1 MPTRVLSWDKLDT
14 TAVPQ
19 QNCWQNTA
27 FEKFYTTISF
37 SKILIIIITLTIW
50 ISFKWRKYYCTQISN
65 WPRKETMLLLLH
77 QQNTKKATDVHWLTL
92 KNGTNKSCSIKFL
105 MTKFLECIY
114 KLISSISQ
122 LRKIGSKKKKE
133 RKQWMYYLIDFQ

>member
-19 QNCWQNTA
+19 QNCRQNTA
-27 FEKFYTTISF
+27 YTTISF

-50 ISFKWRKYYCTQISN
+50 INIKWRKYYCTQISN
-65 WPRKETMLLLLH
+65 WRRKETMLLLLH

-92 KNGTNKSCSIKFL
+92 KNGTNKSYSIKFL

-122 LRKIGSKKKKE
+122 LRKIDSEKKKKKE
-133 RKQWMYYLIDFQ
+133 NNECTTW